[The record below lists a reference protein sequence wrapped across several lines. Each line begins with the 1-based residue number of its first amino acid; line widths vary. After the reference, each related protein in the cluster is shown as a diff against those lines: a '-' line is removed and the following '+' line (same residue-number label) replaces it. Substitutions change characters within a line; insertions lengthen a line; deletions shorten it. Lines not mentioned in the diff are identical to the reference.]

1 MDKMQFYQVK
11 TVEETIEIIREQVE
25 PIKDT
30 LTLPLEE
37 ALHYVL
43 AEDVI
48 AGEDVPGFTRSTVD
62 GYAVQARDTFGSS
75 DSMPSFLRVI
85 GEVEMGKEVTTKIS
99 SGEAMYIPTGG
110 MLPEGSDSVIMIE
123 YCENIDGLLN
133 TYQQV
138 TPGENVIKAGEDV
151 AQGEVIL
158 TKGTK
163 LRPQDLGV
171 LGSLGITQVK
181 VYRKLTVGYLSSGNE
196 IVPYQTKQL
205 DIGQIRDINQLAI
218 SALAEELGVEV
229 IRGGITPDDY
239 DTFYQKARELYEQVD
254 VLIMSGGSSV
264 GAKDYTTQVIE
275 ALGKPGVLVHGVSI
289 KPGKPTIF
297 AVANQ
302 KPVLGLPGHPASAM
316 IIFTLFG
323 TEIIQTMSGEVK
335 KELPT
340 RIQARVTKNIPSE
353 PGRADY
359 IRVSLVNKEGEW
371 WAEPILGK
379 SGLISTLVKSD
390 GIVEIVS
397 IKEGVRQGDWVPV
410 ILFK

>member
-205 DIGQIRDINQLAI
+205 DIGQIRDINQLTI

-390 GIVEIVS
+390 GIIEIVS

>member
-205 DIGQIRDINQLAI
+205 DIGQIRDINQLTI